1 MQLSTSEQS
10 IIQDSIKLNPQSRYL
25 VVEKIIESLN
35 MPNESLDELW
45 IKESSKRLDSY
56 QKGKLKTLSYSQ
68 VFDK

>member
-56 QKGKLKTLSYSQ
+56 QKGKLKTVSYSQ

>member
-45 IKESSKRLDSY
+45 IKESKKRLDSY
-56 QKGKLKTLSYSQ
+56 KKGKLKTLSYSQ